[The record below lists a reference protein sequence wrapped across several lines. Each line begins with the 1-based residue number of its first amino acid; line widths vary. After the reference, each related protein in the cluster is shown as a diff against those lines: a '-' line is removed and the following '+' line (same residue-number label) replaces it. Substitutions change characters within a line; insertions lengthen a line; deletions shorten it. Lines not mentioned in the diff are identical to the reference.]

1 MNYNEAINYIES
13 IKSISPKPGLE
24 RMKTLMELLD
34 NPQDK
39 LKVIHVAGTN
49 GKGSTCAMIES
60 ILRNSNYTTGLYTS
74 PHLSKYNERI
84 KINNIDISDSDFAK
98 ITTKVAGVC
107 SKMVLHPSIFE
118 FLTAIAFCYF
128 ETSSLD
134 FVIMEVGLGGRFD
147 STNII
152 KSPILSV
159 ITSISIDH
167 IQYLGNTIE
176 QITKQKGGIIKKNCA
191 VVLCFNPHT
200 VYNIISDICK
210 QKNSKLY
217 FNHNLDI
224 NIKSISL
231 NKMIFSIKTDYY
243 NYQNVSLNMIG
254 EYQIYNVST
263 ALTAIEA
270 LKDIGFEINDCLQGL
285 KKTFWAGRME
295 LFQSS
300 PPILLDGAHNL
311 EGIDMLVKYIKTYL
325 SDRKITLLVG
335 ILKDKQYKQMINN
348 LLDVADRLIITQ
360 VPNSRTTSLEDLSIY
375 SERTNLYLEKDT
387 NKALSIAESIT
398 KQNEII
404 ICTGSL
410 YLIGY
415 LRDLILRRNNND

>member
-1 MNYNEAINYIES
+1 MDYNKAINYIES
-13 IKSISPKPGLE
+13 IKSVSPKPGLE

-34 NPQDK
+34 NPQDR

-128 ETSSLD
+128 ETNSLD

-167 IQYLGNTIE
+167 VQYLGNTIE
-176 QITKQKGGIIKKNCA
+176 QITKQKGGIIKKK
-191 VVLCFNPHT
+191 LCSCIVF
-200 VYNIISDICK
+200 
-210 QKNSKLY
+210 
-217 FNHNLDI
+217 
-224 NIKSISL
+224 
-231 NKMIFSIKTDYY
+231 
-243 NYQNVSLNMIG
+243 
-254 EYQIYNVST
+254 
-263 ALTAIEA
+263 
-270 LKDIGFEINDCLQGL
+270 
-285 KKTFWAGRME
+285 
-295 LFQSS
+295 
-300 PPILLDGAHNL
+300 
-311 EGIDMLVKYIKTYL
+311 
-325 SDRKITLLVG
+325 
-335 ILKDKQYKQMINN
+335 
-348 LLDVADRLIITQ
+348 
-360 VPNSRTTSLEDLSIY
+360 
-375 SERTNLYLEKDT
+375 
-387 NKALSIAESIT
+387 
-398 KQNEII
+398 
-404 ICTGSL
+404 
-410 YLIGY
+410 
-415 LRDLILRRNNND
+415 